1 MKKIDLDNA
10 ELTEDEVV
18 TLDETELTPED
29 SEWTNYVLSLLNNNE
44 KDNNGNPT
52 VPGLR
57 RICGTVLGDVV
68 ESSTD
73 IIQSPNP
80 DNSGRAVVNH
90 TLKIYKN
97 NNLYV
102 FDGAADCFYKNT
114 DPEYARHAVA
124 TAETKAEGRAYKRAL
139 KLNTVTAEELTKVP
153 LSHEDESKITDNQMQ
168 MINQM
173 GMRVDIN
180 IEKLV
185 KKKNPDIDKIS
196 KLSHAQG
203 VNLFKVLQSYQNSD
217 VPDDLKGYDANWK
230 NS

>member
-1 MKKIDLDNA
+1 M
-10 ELTEDEVV
+10 
-18 TLDETELTPED
+18 
-29 SEWTNYVLSLLNNNE
+29 
-44 KDNNGNPT
+44 
-52 VPGLR
+52 
-57 RICGTVLGDVV
+57 
-68 ESSTD
+68 
-73 IIQSPNP
+73 
-80 DNSGRAVVNH
+80 
-90 TLKIYKN
+90 
-97 NNLYV
+97 
-102 FDGAADCFYKNT
+102 
-114 DPEYARHAVA
+114 
-124 TAETKAEGRAYKRAL
+124 
-139 KLNTVTAEELTKVP
+139 
-153 LSHEDESKITDNQMQ
+153 SHEDESKITDNQMQ